1 MGRPDATWGA
11 APVAAVV
18 LRPGVPAPT
27 DEELRAFC
35 RARLAPY
42 KIPSAFVIVAALP
55 RTASGKLR
63 RAELRAALAASPVA
77 GSPAPSP
84 AADGAEAPA

>member
-1 MGRPDATWGA
+1 
-11 APVAAVV
+11 
-18 LRPGVPAPT
+18 VPAPT

-63 RAELRAALAASPVA
+63 RAELRAALAAAPVA
-77 GSPAPSP
+77 GSLAPSP
-84 AADGAEAPA
+84 AADGAEVPA